1 MAEAVKGVRVR
12 GRQRLVGAVAV
23 LVMAGGMSLLGFAPG
38 GAQTLSFTLVVNKV
52 VTGAVPAGTTFTVG
66 VSCEEITAG
75 NTGAAGSTTSTTDD
89 LTPKNEGV
97 TPQTA
102 PPSPV
107 TMTFNSQ
114 GDPTS
119 ANSILLNI
127 GEQCTVTE
135 TATGGAASVSYGCAS
150 TTVDLACESNQEVR
164 QIPDDETGGTATVTV
179 TNTFPAAAA
188 AVVAE
193 PQFTG

>member
-1 MAEAVKGVRVR
+1 MI
-12 GRQRLVGAVAV
+12 VGG
-23 LVMAGGMSLLGFAPG
+23 LSLLGFASG

-52 VTGAVPAGTTFTVG
+52 VTGSVPAGTTFTVG
-66 VSCEEITAG
+66 VSCAEIAAG
-75 NTGAAGSTTSTTDD
+75 NAGATGSTTSTT
-89 LTPKNEGV
+89 NGVV

-107 TMTFNSQ
+107 TMTFNAQ

-119 ANSILLNI
+119 SNSITLST
-127 GEQCTVTE
+127 GEECTVTE
-135 TATGGAASVSYGCAS
+135 TATGGAASVSYGCVS

-164 QIPDDETGGTATVTV
+164 QIPDDETSGTATVTV
-179 TNTFPAAAA
+179 TNTFPAAA
-188 AVVAE
+188 VVAE

>member
-1 MAEAVKGVRVR
+1 
-12 GRQRLVGAVAV
+12 
-23 LVMAGGMSLLGFAPG
+23 MSLLGFAPG
-38 GAQTLSFTLVVNKV
+38 GAQTLSFTLVVHKV
-52 VTGAVPAGTTFTVG
+52 VVGAAPAGTTFTVG

-75 NTGAAGSTTSTTDD
+75 NTGAAGSTTSTTGD

-102 PPSPV
+102 PPPPSPV
-107 TMTFNSQ
+107 TMTFNAQ
-114 GDPTS
+114 GDATS
-119 ANSILLNI
+119 ANSLMLSV

-135 TATGGAASVSYGCAS
+135 TATGGAASVSYGCVS

-164 QIPDDETGGTATVTV
+164 QIPDDAIGGTATVTV